1 MQIISIIATLI
12 LCFLIIMNYQDT
24 AGITLISSKIGQ
36 ILHITPFSINLN
48 MAIYTLI
55 VFILGEISAI
65 FFFAPLYTSL
75 KEKFNAYKRE
85 LEKGSISNT
94 SAEAKIQVLENKI
107 TVLEKALDDTLKND
121 TNK

>member
-24 AGITLISSKIGQ
+24 AGITLLSSKIGQ

-48 MAIYTLI
+48 MALYTLI

-65 FFFAPLYTSL
+65 FFFAA
-75 KEKFNAYKRE
+75 FIHFIKR
-85 LEKGSISNT
+85 
-94 SAEAKIQVLENKI
+94 KI
-107 TVLEKALDDTLKND
+107 
-121 TNK
+121 

>member
-48 MAIYTLI
+48 M
-55 VFILGEISAI
+55 AI

-107 TVLEKALDDTLKND
+107 TVLEKALDDALKND
-121 TNK
+121 NNK